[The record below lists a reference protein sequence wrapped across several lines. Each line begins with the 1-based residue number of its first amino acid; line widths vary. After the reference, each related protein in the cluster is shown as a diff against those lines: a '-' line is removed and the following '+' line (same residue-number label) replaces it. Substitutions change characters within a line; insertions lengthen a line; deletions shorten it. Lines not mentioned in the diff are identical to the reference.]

1 MISPEDL
8 STLPIDEYAFPGP
21 LRDAL
26 VGAILDGRKTS
37 TTSLVADYD
46 LSEEELP
53 VIGERRVVVDSA
65 ESPVCVTE
73 VTGVRV
79 VPLGEVDLAHA
90 IDEGEGFETV
100 ADWRAG
106 HEKFWH
112 GAEFREWM
120 RDPEF
125 TVTDATEAV
134 LVRFHVT
141 DRA

>member
-1 MISPEDL
+1 MISREDL

-37 TTSLVADYD
+37 TTSLVAEYD
-46 LSEEELP
+46 LPEESLP
-53 VIGERRVVVDSA
+53 FVGERRVVIDSA
-65 ESPVCVTE
+65 ENPVCITE
-73 VTGVRV
+73 LTSVRIA
-79 VPLGEVDLAHA
+79 PLGEVDLAHA

-100 ADWRAG
+100 PNWRAG

-112 GAEFREWM
+112 SAEFREWM

-141 DRA
+141 DRV

>member
-1 MISPEDL
+1 MISAADL

-65 ESPVCVTE
+65 ENPVCVTE
-73 VTGVRV
+73 VTGVRI

-100 ADWRAG
+100 ADWRSG
-106 HEKFWH
+106 HENFWH
-112 GAEFREWM
+112 GSEFREWM
-120 RDPEF
+120 RDPAF

-134 LVRFHVT
+134 LVRFRVS

>member
-1 MISPEDL
+1 M

-26 VGAILDGRKTS
+26 VAAILDGRKTS

-46 LSEEELP
+46 LSEEQLP
-53 VIGERRVVVDSA
+53 LIGERRVVVDSS
-65 ESPVCVTE
+65 ENPVCVTE
-73 VTGVRV
+73 VTGVRI

-112 GAEFREWM
+112 GDDFREWM
-120 RDPEF
+120 RDPAF

-134 LVRFHVT
+134 LVRFRVT
-141 DRA
+141 DRN